1 MRATDSLSIRG
12 LVGLA
17 KAEAKRWGS
26 DHATVT
32 HAASA
37 FAQNWTGEFRDAFGS
52 DGEALLH
59 RLLAAGQTIGNEAEV
74 RNMITASPDAAA
86 LAMRLQAALRGD
98 LAVADL
104 LPEESS
110 PTRPRADDTE
120 QSEAS
125 DGEAPPARTDPLAGL
140 LRGRGL
146 GGGHSQA
153 AGREESVLG
162 CL

>member
-59 RLLAAGQTIGNEAEV
+59 DVDYQRAQGLTVTHTIN
-74 RNMITASPDAAA
+74 D
-86 LAMRLQAALRGD
+86 
-98 LAVADL
+98 
-104 LPEESS
+104 
-110 PTRPRADDTE
+110 
-120 QSEAS
+120 
-125 DGEAPPARTDPLAGL
+125 
-140 LRGRGL
+140 
-146 GGGHSQA
+146 
-153 AGREESVLG
+153 
-162 CL
+162 

>member
-74 RNMITASPDAAA
+74 RNMIGIAGC
-86 LAMRLQAALRGD
+86 RGPGN
-98 LAVADL
+98 AVAGG
-104 LPEESS
+104 PAG
-110 PTRPRADDTE
+110 RPRGSRPVA
-120 QSEAS
+120 
-125 DGEAPPARTDPLAGL
+125 
-140 LRGRGL
+140 
-146 GGGHSQA
+146 
-153 AGREESVLG
+153 
-162 CL
+162 

>member
-74 RNMITASPDAAA
+74 RNMI
-86 LAMRLQAALRGD
+86 
-98 LAVADL
+98 
-104 LPEESS
+104 
-110 PTRPRADDTE
+110 
-120 QSEAS
+120 
-125 DGEAPPARTDPLAGL
+125 
-140 LRGRGL
+140 
-146 GGGHSQA
+146 A
-153 AGREESVLG
+153 AGRLAQRSQSGRIADYYAAGAVITVALVVL
-162 CL
+162 LIVVR